1 MSTMGKQQSTPRG
14 RGRALGTESK
24 ASKPPKPQKTERQA
38 TYYVVRDDILPEA
51 LVKTLEVKEL
61 LSSGRAATVHE
72 ATERAGLS
80 RSAFYKYRDGIF
92 PLSRFERD
100 RIVTIS
106 IDLEHRSG
114 VLSRVLSM
122 VAAREGNVL
131 TIHQTI
137 PLQGVANVVLS
148 VETGAE
154 AEALDALVAAV
165 RSADGVRKAVVIGQ
179 G

>member
-1 MSTMGKQQSTPRG
+1 M
-14 RGRALGTESK
+14 GTESK
-24 ASKPPKPQKTERQA
+24 ESRPAKPERPA
-38 TYYVVRDDILPEA
+38 TLYVVRDDILPEA
-51 LVKTLEVKEL
+51 LVKTLQVKDL
-61 LSSGRAATVHE
+61 LARGLAATVHE
-72 ATERAGLS
+72 ATEQVGLS
-80 RSAFYKYRDGIF
+80 RSAYYKYRDGIF
-92 PLSRFERD
+92 PLSRFERE

-122 VAAREGNVL
+122 VAAYEGNVL

-137 PLQGVANVVLS
+137 PLQGVANVVLT

-154 AEALDALVAAV
+154 PEALTALVTAV